1 MQAFKDYLGSI
12 NKTGDTQ
19 RRIINTYK
27 RVNDIVTNNSEDY
40 DNFRILIKN
49 KKDIEKWLTHN
60 LTPSTIVNYCF
71 NIVLAI
77 ESMRTSESQKE
88 TAKRFY
94 RDIAAEFQ
102 RIKNREKGI
111 VKKEFEP
118 KRGIEILEEVLAK
131 KPTIVY
137 EVKEPPK
144 VEKVVRAIPQWADSG
159 EPILTQIKAFVQTL
173 RVERTNEPL
182 SDTSKGLYTSN
193 IKTMMK
199 RMGQD
204 NLDFLVKDVPG
215 VINFLNETD
224 ASTENRSAYN
234 ARLSARNFFT
244 VAVNFLPLAKTNDP
258 NDRVIAKD
266 QYNQWLQAHQML
278 KKPGKT
284 KEYGITWVEAVKLMQ
299 AKIKSTQND
308 LYKLILSLYTDT
320 PPRRSMDYAKMLIN
334 QPDDKKSNIL
344 VFTPKVKQFIFNKYK
359 TVNKSGAQ
367 VLDIKSPALIKV
379 ISDYLEK
386 NPNQE
391 YLLMR
396 NGNAL
401 NDKQIREILRT
412 EIGSKTH
419 KFGIQAIRRMFATYI
434 MVENKRSP
442 RAFEAFAKKMCTSV
456 AMLNN
461 NYVQVDDDDLDEE
474 DAEYHG
480 I

>member
-1 MQAFKDYLGSI
+1 M
-12 NKTGDTQ
+12 
-19 RRIINTYK
+19 
-27 RVNDIVTNNSEDY
+27 
-40 DNFRILIKN
+40 
-49 KKDIEKWLTHN
+49 
-60 LTPSTIVNYCF
+60 
-71 NIVLAI
+71 
-77 ESMRTSESQKE
+77 
-88 TAKRFY
+88 
-94 RDIAAEFQ
+94 
-102 RIKNREKGI
+102 
-111 VKKEFEP
+111 
-118 KRGIEILEEVLAK
+118 
-131 KPTIVY
+131 
-137 EVKEPPK
+137 
-144 VEKVVRAIPQWADSG
+144 
-159 EPILTQIKAFVQTL
+159 
-173 RVERTNEPL
+173 
-182 SDTSKGLYTSN
+182 
-193 IKTMMK
+193 
-199 RMGQD
+199 
-204 NLDFLVKDVPG
+204 
-215 VINFLNETD
+215 NETD
-224 ASTENRSAYN
+224 ADTENRSAYN

-284 KEYGITWVEAVKLMQ
+284 KEYGITWVEAVKIMQ

-308 LYKLILSLYTDT
+308 LHKLILSLYMDT
-320 PPRRSMDYAKMLIN
+320 PPRRAMDYAKMLIN

-442 RAFEAFAKKMCTSV
+442 RAFEAFAKKMGTSV
-456 AMLNN
+456 GN
-461 NYVQVDDDDLDEE
+461 VK
-474 DAEYHG
+474 
-480 I
+480 